1 MDLSI
6 IIINYN
12 TQLLTRQCIDSIY
25 EKTHDIQFEV
35 ILVDNASTD
44 GSKEYFEKD
53 GRIKYIYNND
63 NLGFGKANNIGYEN
77 STGDIV
83 LCLNSDTIVINGILK
98 DMVQFIR
105 ESPNDIGVFGTIL
118 FDNANKPNVSS
129 GSFPI
134 WYNEFLVKRRN
145 KKISRPF
152 DKVGIVDYITGADLF
167 VRRCH
172 VEEFGLFDP
181 DFFMYYEDT
190 ELCYRYKQKGYNS
203 FVVDKRGII
212 HLEGASG
219 TNSYR
224 RTKTMTESYF
234 TYLNKTMPRFKW
246 KLVKT
251 LILFRRFFTTW
262 KYDWTINEKFAY
274 FNSMIKHK

>member
-53 GRIKYIYNND
+53 SRIKYIYNND
-63 NLGFGKANNIGYEN
+63 NLGFGKANNIGYEH

-105 ESPNDIGVFGTIL
+105 ESPNDIGVFGIIL

-129 GSFPI
+129 GSFPL
-134 WYNEFLVKRRN
+134 WYNEFLI
-145 KKISRPF
+145 KKHKKNSRPF
-152 DKVGIVDYITGADLF
+152 DKVGVVDYITGADLF
-167 VRRCH
+167 VRRGH
-172 VEEFGLFDP
+172 VEELGLFDP

-203 FVVDKRGII
+203 FIADKRGII

-234 TYLNKTMPRFKW
+234 TYMSKTLPKFKW
-246 KLVKT
+246 KLVRT

-262 KYDWTINEKFAY
+262 KYDWTIKEKAAY